1 MSATTAGSVL
11 AITRNWG
18 WSIALIHFVKL
29 LWHHSI
35 IFTRFAFVIT
45 KPSTLESF
53 GILKVISIFG
63 FTTIEAATL

>member
-11 AITRNWG
+11 AITRSWG
-18 WSIALIHFVKL
+18 WSIALIHFAKL

-35 IFTRFAFVIT
+35 ISIRFAFVIT
-45 KPSTLESF
+45 KPFTLESF
-53 GILKVISIFG
+53 GILKVISIIG